1 MNDHDLSRVPE
12 PFKIIKRHLQMIG
25 MTITQKNGEYRVN
38 YAVGGTEATA
48 YYTNDI
54 QDAIGTAKHMAK
66 QSNPVYKK
74 YGGREGS
81 AEFRHM
87 TLEEAKMLGYGDSI
101 WVLARDGSARRVK
114 VNGAVKRWK
123 REPDRIEVPFK
134 YGLYEYGTFQNRD
147 FGENGDVLVPL

>member
-1 MNDHDLSRVPE
+1 MVVNMGVSRRKHAIVIP
-12 PFKIIKRHLQMIG
+12 RHMIPTDG
-25 MTITQKNGEYRVN
+25 RGIPR
-38 YAVGGTEATA
+38 VGGGHYSPMEKH
-48 YYTNDI
+48 DV
-54 QDAIGTAKHMAK
+54 AIRYDDGTLDVFNRVHLDRL
-66 QSNPVYKK
+66 NPSLKK

-81 AEFRHM
+81 GEFRHM
-87 TLEEAKMLGYGDSI
+87 TLEEGKLLGYGDHI

-134 YGLYEYGTFQNRD
+134 YGMYEYGTFQSRD